1 MAISSEIRRL
11 SNRFN
16 SQPQAWPKRLEWL
29 RINNLRGWK
38 GQRVDLKY
46 PIVAIVGENGI
57 GKSTVLQAAA
67 CVYQPT
73 LDQERT
79 DGFLPSDFFPDTAW
93 EKIRDATIEYS
104 VREGENTRTGTLRK
118 PTDRWRGYDERPR
131 RRVLSI
137 DLRRIQPVP
146 ARTGYLRLAK
156 GQSSEGSSAP
166 FAMDRLNRLSEIMG
180 RHYDLARMATSNL
193 DNTRL
198 VPVVSQFGN
207 EYSGFHQGAGETT
220 ITEFIQADIPKSS
233 LVLIDEVET
242 SLHPRA
248 QRRLIRDLAERC
260 RELDIQIVLTT
271 HSPYVLDELPL
282 HARTYIVQDA
292 HTSGQRTVVYGVSPE
307 FAMSKMDDVP
317 QYEIDLYVEDPRAQR
332 LVIEIIAVHA
342 PEIITRCRTIPY
354 GAASVGIALGSMVYR
369 DRFPRPSFVYLDGD
383 QPSTL
388 GCISLPG
395 DDAPEVVVFEALKA
409 RNWLNTAPR
418 TGRPHSDVAD
428 ACAQAMTLS
437 DHHDWVRHAATQL
450 VVGGEVLWQA
460 LCAEWAA
467 NCLSKDDAKPLV
479 QPIIDRMGGIPTA
492 IPIAVDDAIAP
503 GRLF

>member
-1 MAISSEIRRL
+1 MAASAEIRRL
-11 SNRFN
+11 TNRWN
-16 SQPQAWPKRLEWL
+16 STPQAWPKRLEWL
-29 RINNLRGWK
+29 RIKNLRGWT
-38 GQRVDLKY
+38 GQRIDLKY
-46 PIVAIVGENGI
+46 PIVAVVGENGI

-67 CVYQPT
+67 SVYQPAI
-73 LDQERT
+73 DQDRS
-79 DGFLPSDFFPDTAW
+79 DGYLPSDFFPDTAW
-93 EKIRDATIEYS
+93 EKIRDASIEYAYK
-104 VREGENTRTGTLRK
+104 EGEATKTGTLRK

-131 RRVLSI
+131 RGVQSI

-156 GQSSEGSSAP
+156 GQSTEGRSTA
-166 FAMDRLNRLSEIMG
+166 FEVDRLNRLSEIMG

-193 DNTRL
+193 DDTRL
-198 VPVVSQFGN
+198 VPIVSQFGN

-220 ITEFIQADIPKSS
+220 ITEFLQADIPKYS
-233 LVLIDEVET
+233 LVLIDEIET

-248 QRRLIRDLAERC
+248 QRRLVRDLAERC
-260 RELDIQIVLTT
+260 RELDVQIILTT

-282 HARTYIVQDA
+282 QARTYIVQDT
-292 HTSGQRTVVYGVSPE
+292 HSGGQRTVVYGVSPE

-317 QYEIDLYVEDPRAQR
+317 QYEVDLFVEDVRAQR
-332 LVIEIIAVHA
+332 LLVEIIAAHA

-354 GAASVGIALGSMVYR
+354 GAASVGIALGSMVHQQ
-369 DRFPRPSFVYLDGD
+369 RFPRPSFVYLDGD
-383 QPSTL
+383 QPATL

-395 DDAPEVVVFEALKA
+395 DDAPERVVFEALKA
-409 RNWLNTAPR
+409 CNWLNTAAR
-418 TGRPHSDVAD
+418 TGRSHSEVAD

-437 DHHDWVRHAATQL
+437 EHHDWVRHAATQL

-460 LCAEWAA
+460 LCAEWAVHS
-467 NCLSKDDAKPLV
+467 LPKELAKPLV
-479 QPIIDRMGGIPTA
+479 QPILDRLGGISTV